1 MLNELFD
8 LTKDK
13 LLFHLSLEKEVKFAT
28 ERMDLLFNPKEESW
42 SSFYSKLKKYNK
54 TGYNIYLAINWFQW
68 KRRRKANIE
77 KFRGFM
83 IDLDGTDKEQ
93 TYLNLV
99 KNSYKTKA
107 NFNIFPNYV
116 IETYKGFHVIFAFHQ
131 DIHFLKEEIY
141 LSFFQFINE
150 IYNWDKRF
158 KPITGMMKV
167 PWFIDHKDWR
177 NYPIKEN
184 DFKTS
189 PNRID
194 LEQLSSIFSVA
205 GNEKKKFLKLENE
218 IKIDEEAMIESI
230 DAKELIK
237 VLNKNYMEWVQW
249 FNKPIKISKDKVSIN
264 DTNWLKLFYNKE
276 EKKYTFKDFAEKWR
290 YGILW
295 FLWNYYFEF
304 YKKDFPAAKKF
315 LEEFIYNNFQI
326 IVAYN
331 DIKHFEKFC
340 VKKEKTKIKQS
351 QKNKKLIPQFP
362 LQQFANKKIKWWDGN
377 VVKLSTFQ
385 KYLKIFDLR
394 RVNINSAIRCS
405 KEEFTSLLGEIWEVY
420 VEDNSWV
427 KVIKSHES
435 VFNMKIE
442 TKKNEYVNLITYY
455 KSWEFYNVKFYIKNI
470 LSKKSMQILISDNLY
485 NYILSIRSYEK
496 VAFLLDILM
505 GYENYGTLTYKLW
518 WVFKNQKYY
527 YQILK
532 ESGILNDIPNYKILW
547 KYLYVWRNEWLE
559 TLKNVD

>member
-1 MLNELFD
+1 
-8 LTKDK
+8 
-13 LLFHLSLEKEVKFAT
+13 
-28 ERMDLLFNPKEESW
+28 
-42 SSFYSKLKKYNK
+42 
-54 TGYNIYLAINWFQW
+54 
-68 KRRRKANIE
+68 
-77 KFRGFM
+77 M

-177 NYPIKEN
+177 NFLIKEK
-184 DFKTS
+184 DFKKS
-189 PNRID
+189 ANRID
-194 LEQLSSIFSVA
+194 LEQFSSIFSIHW
-205 GNEKKKFLKLENE
+205 NEKKKFLKAENQ
-218 IKIDEEAMIESI
+218 IKIEVDALIESI

-237 VLNKNYMEWVQW
+237 VLNRNYMQWVYW

-276 EKKYTFKDFAEKWR
+276 EKRYTFKDFAEKWR

-304 YKKDFPAAKKF
+304 YKNDFNYAKKF
-315 LEEFIYNNFQI
+315 LENFIYENFWI
-326 IVAYN
+326 VVAYN

-340 VKKEKTKIKQS
+340 IKKEKTKIKQS
-351 QKNKKLIPQFP
+351 KKNKKLIPQFP
-362 LQQFANKKIKWWDGN
+362 LEQFIAKRIKWGDGN
-377 VVKLSTFQ
+377 LVKLSTFQ

-394 RVNINSAIRCS
+394 RVDINSAIRYS
-405 KEEFTSLLGEIWEVY
+405 KEEFVNLLGEIWEVF
-420 VEDNSWV
+420 VEDNNWI
-427 KVIKSHES
+427 KVIKWPES
-435 VFNMKIE
+435 IFNIKIAIN
-442 TKKNEYVNLITYY
+442 KNEYTNLITYY
-455 KSWEFYNVKFYIKNI
+455 KTNDNYYIKFYTKWKMI
-470 LSKKSMQILISDNLY
+470 KKSIQILISDNLY
-485 NYILSIRSYEK
+485 NYILSVRSYEK
-496 VAFLLDILM
+496 VAFLLDILIA
-505 GYENYGTLTYKLW
+505 YKNYGTLTYKLY
-518 WVFKNQKYY
+518 WVFKNVKYY

-547 KYLYVWRNEWLE
+547 KYLYIWSSDWLD
-559 TLKNVD
+559 TLWKSY